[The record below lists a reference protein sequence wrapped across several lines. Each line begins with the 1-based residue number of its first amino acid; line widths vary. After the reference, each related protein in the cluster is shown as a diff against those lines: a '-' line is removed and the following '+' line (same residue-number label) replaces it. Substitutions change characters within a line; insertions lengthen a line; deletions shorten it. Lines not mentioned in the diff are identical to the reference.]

1 MAKWNNNGIG
11 EGGTT
16 RTCSQCNITQ
26 TVTIYDG
33 KVTFKYC
40 PYCGA
45 RMVDAAIDD
54 DMTSKELHVKRIVPA
69 RQEVNL
75 LEEKYRKLYRKECA
89 EENGLKIANC
99 SNCAYSCVLMIDDHN
114 GCLGG
119 KCTCCNDF
127 CYKWM
132 PETKV
137 SAWIREHHEYD
148 DGLVYRLEDMFGDD
162 FLKCD
167 DVDMIMRAL
176 QLMDEV
182 QAKAKEKRS

>member
-16 RTCSQCNITQ
+16 RTCSHCHITQ
-26 TVTIYDG
+26 TVNVYDG
-33 KVTFKYC
+33 QVTFKYC

-45 RMVDAAIDD
+45 KMVDAEIDQ
-54 DMTSKELHVKRIVPA
+54 DMTANELHVKRIVPA
-69 RQEVNL
+69 RQEVSL
-75 LEEKYRKLYRKECA
+75 LEKKYQKLYRQERA
-89 EENGLKIANC
+89 EENGLKLANC
-99 SNCAYSCVLMIDDHN
+99 DNCAYSCVLCIDDHN

-119 KCTCCNDF
+119 KCTCCHDF

-137 SAWIREHHEYD
+137 SAWLREHREYD
-148 DGLVYRLEDMFGDD
+148 EHLVYRLKNMFGDD

-167 DVDMIMRAL
+167 DVDMILRAL
-176 QLMDEV
+176 QLMDEIET
-182 QAKAKEKRS
+182 KAKEARK